1 MVGMCR
7 LVFMR
12 KLVLLSLISL
22 IPLAQAA
29 PSAWATNYYDSGSGK
44 SPINNTPNLNEP
56 TNNAAYS
63 GAAPGSPPG
72 AQSSLSATPEV
83 FYAEG
88 MKNFKAANY
97 AYAENYFRNA
107 AKLRP
112 NDGMIRY
119 YLATCLVYQHRHPEA
134 IAQYRMSY
142 KLDPYGLVSGF
153 CRRALVAYNVPV
165 DGTTDARKIVR
176 KPRAVPKVDEKQLQK
191 AITASELQM
200 EAAVVTIKRQAEEE
214 KNRKKVFAKELADSA
229 IKAGDSK
236 AKSIKEDAE
245 DQIRA
250 LMDAEYARQQAGLR
264 RGSLYSR
271 YTDAELVRQQ
281 AESIRREAEA
291 KAKLEQDVAQERSRK
306 HQEWSENRQKDMD
319 SVADNLQKQLQTTP
333 AQRSVS
339 INPVGTGLYVRN
351 YTPPRE
357 KGLEA
362 RNAVVRFVDK
372 LGGEETNPA
381 ELGGEPVGNSSDSE
395 LEPKEVSQ
403 RVSGKVVDQNGADK
417 RVNEKIN
424 QSISEPKGAK

>member
-1 MVGMCR
+1 
-7 LVFMR
+7 MR
-12 KLVLLSLISL
+12 KLVLLSLISV
-22 IPLAQAA
+22 IPFAQAA
-29 PSAWATNYYDSGSGK
+29 PSAWATKYYDSGAAR

-56 TNNAAYS
+56 INNAAYS
-63 GAAPGSPPG
+63 GAASGLIVGPH
-72 AQSSLSATPEV
+72 SSLSATPEA

-112 NDGMIRY
+112 KDGMIRY

-165 DGTTDARKIVR
+165 DGTTDPRKIVR
-176 KPRAVPKVDEKQLQK
+176 KPRAARKVDEGQLQK

-214 KNRKKVFAKELADSA
+214 KSRKKIFAKGLSDSA
-229 IKAGDSK
+229 IKAGDHK
-236 AKSIKEDAE
+236 AKSIKDDAE

-250 LMDAEYARQQAGLR
+250 LIDAEYARQQAGLSR
-264 RGSLYSR
+264 RTSLYGR
-271 YTDAELVRQQ
+271 YSDAEMVKQQ
-281 AESIRREAEA
+281 AEQIRREAEA
-291 KAKLEQDVAQERSRK
+291 KAKLEQDIAQERSRK
-306 HQEWSENRQKDMD
+306 HQEWSETRQKDMD

-333 AQRSVS
+333 AQRSIS

-351 YTPPRE
+351 YTPPRK
-357 KGLEA
+357 KGPES

-372 LGGEETNPA
+372 LGEDPA
-381 ELGGEPVGNSSDSE
+381 ELGSETGDNSSEDD
-395 LEPKEVSQ
+395 LESKEFSQ
-403 RVSGKVVDQNGADK
+403 QVSGRVVDENGADK

-424 QSISEPKGAK
+424 QSISEPKGTK